1 MTATTGTGEG
11 RLVPTTT
18 PGARSWVPWALLG
31 PSLLLLGLLVI
42 SSLMI
47 LRLSFGVKGAEWTTW
62 TFQNYV
68 QLADS
73 LYVHSIMLTF
83 KLSILTTV
91 IVTIVSYP
99 VAMFLVRVQNGALR
113 RLLVLAILL
122 PMLMNLLLQSYGWLV
137 LLAPDGLLNRG
148 LWALGL
154 ADRPVMFLFNQQGV
168 LLGLVQTSLPLA
180 IFPIASALRNI
191 PASYE
196 EAASLLGANRITC
209 ILQIVIPLSLPGVI
223 AGSLLVFAYN
233 SSAFVIPFL
242 LGGRRVSM
250 LGVLIRDQVGPL
262 LNWPLGSATSVLLL
276 AITLVIL
283 AIYRM
288 ALDRRYKGAR

>member
-1 MTATTGTGEG
+1 MTAASGTGEG
-11 RLVPTTT
+11 RLSRPTER
-18 PGARSWVPWALLG
+18 GDRSWAPWALLG
-31 PSLLLLGLLVI
+31 PSLLLLGILVV
-42 SSLMI
+42 SSLMV
-47 LRLSFGVKGAEWTTW
+47 LRLSFGLKGAEWTAW
-62 TFQNYV
+62 TLQNYV
-68 QLADS
+68 QLADT
-73 LYVHSIMLTF
+73 LYVRSILLTF
-83 KLSILTTV
+83 KLSILTTI
-91 IVTIVSYP
+91 IVTVVSFP
-99 VAMFLVRVQNGALR
+99 VAMFLVRLENGALR
-113 RLLVLAILL
+113 RIIVLAILL

-148 LWALGL
+148 LRALHL

-283 AIYRM
+283 ALYRM
-288 ALDRRYKGAR
+288 ALDRRHKGAP

>member
-11 RLVPTTT
+11 RLVPATA

-47 LRLSFGVKGAEWTTW
+47 LRLSFGVKGAEWTIW

-68 QLADS
+68 QLADN

-288 ALDRRYKGAR
+288 ALDRRHKGAR